1 MSLSQEELSRY
12 SRHLILP
19 EVGKSGQETLKASS
33 VLVVGAGGLGCPLLT
48 YLAAAGVGTLGI
60 IDFDV
65 VDESNLQRQ
74 VLYTTLDIGKP
85 KVDIAKQKLL
95 ALNPYIQV
103 NTYQEPL
110 TSDNALDLFSKYDV
124 IADGTDNFATRYLVN
139 DACVLSG
146 KPNVYGSIFRF
157 EGQVTVFNYQNGPN
171 YRCLYQEPPPP
182 GLVPSCAEGGVL
194 GVLPGVV
201 ATLQSNEVIKV
212 LLNIGNVASGRLILF
227 DALQLSFR
235 EVGIKK
241 RNDYK
246 ITELIDYNQFCGV
259 TMDQENSNVN
269 DITVY
274 DLKEKLDNQEEF
286 QLIDVREPHEYDI
299 CAIEPSTLIPLGEL
313 EEKLDS
319 LDKSKSFVIHCKSG
333 GRSAR
338 AVMLM
343 QEKGFGDVVN
353 LAGGILSWADH
364 IDNSLNKY

>member
-1 MSLSQEELSRY
+1 MSLSQSELSRY

-19 EVGKSGQETLKASS
+19 EVGKLGQETLKASS

-48 YLAAAGVGTLGI
+48 YLAAAGVGTIGI

-74 VLYTTLDIGKP
+74 VLYATSDIGKS
-85 KVDIAKQKLL
+85 KVDVAKQKLL
-95 ALNPYIQV
+95 DLNPHIHV

-110 TSDNALDLFSKYDV
+110 TSDNAIELFSQYDV

-139 DACVLSG
+139 DACVLAG

-157 EGQVTVFNYQNGPN
+157 EGQITVFNYQDGPN

-201 ATLQSNEVIKV
+201 ATLQANEVIKV
-212 LLNIGNVASGRLILF
+212 LLNIGNIASGRLILF

-235 EVGIKK
+235 EVSIKK
-241 RNDYK
+241 RNDYEIK
-246 ITELIDYNQFCGV
+246 ELIDYNQFCGV
-259 TMDQENSNVN
+259 NEMTNNDVD
-269 DITVY
+269 DITVF
-274 DLKEKLDNQEEF
+274 DLKEKFDKEDTFE
-286 QLIDVREPHEYDI
+286 LIDVREPHEYDI
-299 CAIEPSTLIPLGEL
+299 CSIESAVLIPMGDL
-313 EEKLDS
+313 EDSLES
-319 LDKSKSFVIHCKSG
+319 LDKSKSYVVHCKSG

-338 AVMLM
+338 AVAMM
-343 QEKGFGDVVN
+343 KEYGFQNVVN
-353 LAGGILSWADH
+353 LAGGILSWADN
-364 IDNSLNKY
+364 IDTALNKY